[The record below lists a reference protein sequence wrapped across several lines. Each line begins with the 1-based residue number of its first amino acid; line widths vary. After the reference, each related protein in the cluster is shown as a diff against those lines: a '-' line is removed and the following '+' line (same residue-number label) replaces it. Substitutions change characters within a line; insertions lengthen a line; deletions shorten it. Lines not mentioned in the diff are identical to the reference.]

1 MIHQEQDSKVL
12 FEQFLQEK
20 TFLSNLAPK
29 TLSFYR
35 QSFKA
40 FALTFPLTQTQL
52 NSTVVRLREQGMSAN
67 CVNSYIRGINPF
79 LSWMFENKHLAEVL
93 KLKKLKCEEKQMRT
107 FSDGQIRTILSY
119 KPKTKAEQR
128 LLAVLT
134 LLTDTGVRINEALT
148 LTRSSVDFENLLL
161 TVSGKGNKTRIIPF
175 SLEARKT
182 LFKHL
187 RSHSHE
193 LVFSNRQGGKLRYDN
208 LRRDFR
214 KLIRKLGIQG
224 FDGSFHA
231 FRRYFVTFSI
241 RKNVNP
247 FLVQRMVGHSNLQM
261 TSRYLRLETQDLSH
275 AHASALHAVGG
286 AR

>member
-12 FEQFLQEK
+12 FEEFLQEK
-20 TFLSNLAPK
+20 RFLSNLAPK

-40 FALTFPLTQTQL
+40 FALRLPVTQSQL
-52 NSTVVRLREQGMSAN
+52 NSIVVSLREQGKSAN

-79 LSWMFENKHLAEVL
+79 LSWLFENGNLRDRL
-93 KLKKLKCEEKQMRT
+93 KLKKLKCEERQMRT
-107 FSDGQIRTILSY
+107 FSDAQVLAILSY
-119 KPKTKAEQR
+119 KPRSKTEYR
-128 LLAVLT
+128 LLALLT

-148 LTRSSVDFENLLL
+148 LTRSSFDFENLLL
-161 TVSGKGNKTRIIPF
+161 TVTGKGNKTRIIPF
-175 SLEARKT
+175 SIEARKT
-182 LFKHL
+182 LFKHV

-193 LVFSNRQGGKLRYDN
+193 FVFSNRHGGKLRYDN

-214 KLIRKLGIQG
+214 KLISKLGIKG

-231 FRRYFVTFSI
+231 FRRYFVTYSI
-241 RKNVNP
+241 RRNVNP
-247 FLVQRMVGHSNLQM
+247 FLVQRMVGHSSLAM
-261 TSRYLRLETQDLSH
+261 TNKYLKLETADLSANH
-275 AHASALHAVGG
+275 VSALRVGG